1 MHKNK
6 TAALNF
12 IESMKKQGIEY
23 VYVGTYKT
31 IKRRSK

>member
-6 TAALNF
+6 TAALNY
-12 IESMKKQGIEY
+12 IESMKKYGVEY
-23 VYVGTYKT
+23 IYVGTYKT